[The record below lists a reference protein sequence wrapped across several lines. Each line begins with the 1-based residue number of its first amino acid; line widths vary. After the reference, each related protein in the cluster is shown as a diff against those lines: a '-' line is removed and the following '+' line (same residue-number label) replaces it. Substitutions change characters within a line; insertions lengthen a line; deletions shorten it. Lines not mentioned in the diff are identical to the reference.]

1 MSEKKIIH
9 LKEQFFSEEAAV
21 LINNLNLNVKF
32 GFYEHEKLK
41 KQKLIFNI
49 KLFIEPDKYSD
60 KDLQE
65 IVDYDKVIKIIKNIL
80 KDQINFLETL
90 ADRII
95 KKIFEDSRIYK
106 IYIKI
111 EKPDAIKECKSVGYT
126 ITKKRNS

>member
-1 MSEKKIIH
+1 M
-9 LKEQFFSEEAAV
+9 
-21 LINNLNLNVKF
+21 INDLNLNVKF

-49 KLFIEPDKYSD
+49 KLFIEPDKYND
-60 KDLQE
+60 IDLQE

-95 KKIFEDSRIYK
+95 KKILTQK
-106 IYIKI
+106 NL
-111 EKPDAIKECKSVGYT
+111 
-126 ITKKRNS
+126 KKQ